1 MDDAQIQFHREV
13 DSNLRGLQASL
24 QRLERRDW
32 WLWAVAFLLLL
43 LLCAAVTLLGVSIL
57 LVESDSTRQ
66 LQLNLALRGLVGL
79 VLLFS
84 VYTVYQLTL
93 IKDLRRR
100 FTEQLETAIRLE
112 ARAEKFHQLALRDPL
127 TSLYNRRAVEEQLQA
142 ELARS
147 DRHDYPLAALLLD
160 LNGLKVINDQFGHMA
175 GDQVLRAFAQRLK
188 KAVRSS
194 DLPARLGGD
203 EFIVVLPECTPEL
216 VPRVVARLSGLEVLF
231 DSHRLPVSFSA
242 GWTGYEPGESLD
254 TFLARADQA
263 LYENKRT
270 GKVEEEVQQVQA
282 QLRQAQKMEVVGRLA
297 GGVAHD
303 FNNLLMV
310 IKGYSELLAER
321 LRENDPLRRM
331 AEEALKAADR
341 AAALTG
347 QLMAFS
353 RQQKLQPKVLDLNAV
368 IAEVEK
374 LLRRLLGEHIELAT
388 VAEPGLAPVEADPGQ
403 IEQVILN
410 LAVNARD
417 AMPEGGKLTIAT
429 SGVELNPGFV
439 RSHHGAKPGSYVRL
453 TVSDTGVGIDR
464 ATQMRIFEP
473 FYTTKEMGRGTGLGL
488 ATVYGIVKQSGG
500 YIGVESESGKGTTF
514 SVYLPSLSQAVQ
526 ARAVARE
533 AAAQAD

>member
-1 MDDAQIQFHREV
+1 MGDAQIRFYREA
-13 DSNLRGLQASL
+13 DSSLRALQASL
-24 QRLERRDW
+24 RRLERRDW
-32 WLWAVAFLLLL
+32 WLWVVAFLLLL
-43 LLCAAVTLLGVSIL
+43 LLCAGVSSLGISIL

-66 LQLNLALRGLVGL
+66 LELNLALRGLVGL

-84 VYTVYQLTL
+84 VYTVYQLVL
-93 IKDLRRR
+93 IKNLRRGL
-100 FTEQLETAIRLE
+100 TEQLETATRLE
-112 ARAEKFHQLALRDPL
+112 ARAEEFQQLALRDPL
-127 TSLYNRRAVEEQLQA
+127 TGLYNRRAIEEHLQA

-160 LNGLKVINDQFGHMA
+160 LNGLKVINDHFGHLA

-188 KAVRSS
+188 KAVRCS
-194 DLPARLGGD
+194 DLPARIGGD

-216 VPRVVARLSGLEVLF
+216 VPRVVARLSGLEALF
-231 DSHRLPVSFSA
+231 DGHRLPIAFSA

-254 TFLARADQA
+254 TFLARADRA
-263 LYENKRT
+263 LYENKRS
-270 GKVEEEVQQVQA
+270 GKVEEEVRQVQA

-321 LRENDPLRRM
+321 LGETSPLQRM
-331 AEEALKAADR
+331 AQEALKAADR

-353 RQQKLQPKVLDLNAV
+353 RQQKLQPQVLDLNAV
-368 IAEVEK
+368 IADAEK
-374 LLRRLLGEHIELAT
+374 LLQRLLGEQIELAT
-388 VAEPGLAPVEADPGQ
+388 VTEPGLAPLEADPGQ
-403 IEQVILN
+403 IEQVIMN

-429 SGVELNPGFV
+429 SNVKLDPAFV

-453 TVSDTGVGIDR
+453 SVVDTGVGMDR
-464 ATQMRIFEP
+464 ATQTHVFEP

-514 SVYLPSLSQAVQ
+514 SVYLPSLS
-526 ARAVARE
+526 RAGQVHLAAPQ